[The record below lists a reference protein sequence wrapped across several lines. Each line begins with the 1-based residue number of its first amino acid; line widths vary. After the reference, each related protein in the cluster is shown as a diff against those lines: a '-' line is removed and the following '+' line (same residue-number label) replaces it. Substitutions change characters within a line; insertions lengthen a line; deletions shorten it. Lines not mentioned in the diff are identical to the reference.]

1 MTLDLRSRLV
11 ALRAQF
17 PSKADTFEHCL
28 VSLDAVAREKAALTS
43 TVNDAMVQQVLRKAE
58 EYEED
63 VEKLTSAWTD
73 REELAEYEAM
83 ELLFLSSKLAGT
95 AEVLPLAANLPESDL
110 FSQAE
115 GSPRWTKL
123 TAVVTCVALS
133 HPEEME
139 KGIEKIGKQ
148 MIYGNAVVSKGF
160 ECADQRTKEVV
171 IGAGIMLYG
180 LDKEKMRGQAL
191 KNYAKPRKESI
202 LALWNSVDSVLM
214 APLAMRG
221 LVDVPVSRQIYLPR
235 TVQPFLP
242 QTGPLQGSSSEHRF
256 SEEPAE

>member
-1 MTLDLRSRLV
+1 
-11 ALRAQF
+11 
-17 PSKADTFEHCL
+17 
-28 VSLDAVAREKAALTS
+28 
-43 TVNDAMVQQVLRKAE
+43 MVQQVLRKAQ
-58 EYEED
+58 EYEEAI
-63 VEKLTSAWTD
+63 EKLTNAWTD
-73 REELAEYEAM
+73 AEEVAVYEAN
-83 ELLFLSSKLAGT
+83 ELLFLSSKLAGA
-95 AEVLPLAANLPESDL
+95 AEALPKAASLPESDL

-115 GSPRWTKL
+115 SSPRWTRL
-123 TAVVTCVALS
+123 AAVVTCIAPS
-133 HPEEME
+133 HPEELE

-191 KNYAKPRKESI
+191 KNYAKPGKDTI

-235 TVQPFLP
+235 TAQPFLP
-242 QTGPLQGSSSEHRF
+242 QPGAAKNSTDVRF
-256 SEEPAE
+256 SEEAAE